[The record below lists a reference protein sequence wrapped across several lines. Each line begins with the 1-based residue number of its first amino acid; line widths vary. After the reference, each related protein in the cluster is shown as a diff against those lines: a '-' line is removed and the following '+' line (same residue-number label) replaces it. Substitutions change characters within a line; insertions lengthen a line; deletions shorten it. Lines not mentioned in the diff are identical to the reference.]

1 MWCVA
6 DLTDEYL
13 IKMEDVL
20 EVYERLYNPAEPVVC
35 IDEKPISLHA
45 DVRPARPMAA
55 GKPRRPDNEY
65 ERCGT
70 ANAFCAVE
78 PRAGKH
84 FTLVTP
90 NRSAPEFAKALE
102 TIIESYPEAATI
114 HLVMDNLNIHGP
126 KPLTDYFGQEKG
138 KQLWS
143 RLTVHYTPKHGSWL
157 NQAEIEISL
166 YARQCLARRRIP
178 TLEIL
183 QRESAAWNSKVNA
196 EGKKINWTFTRKKAR
211 KKFKYQRHKSN
222 RFTRSET

>member
-78 PRAGKH
+78 PRAGRH

-143 RLTVHYTPKHGSWL
+143 RLAKTW
-157 NQAEIEISL
+157 
-166 YARQCLARRRIP
+166 
-178 TLEIL
+178 
-183 QRESAAWNSKVNA
+183 
-196 EGKKINWTFTRKKAR
+196 
-211 KKFKYQRHKSN
+211 
-222 RFTRSET
+222 